1 MTKIF
6 IDIFMYLFEFLMVF
20 IILIYYLVK
29 RKIEN
34 QNCYVFIK
42 YNVSRMCIST

>member
-20 IILIYYLVK
+20 YYSDILFSEK
-29 RKIEN
+29 KIEKPESL
-34 QNCYVFIK
+34 CFY
-42 YNVSRMCIST
+42 